1 MQKIM
6 DNLRKEGLGDIKK
19 KINQIIMNDSTSLIV
34 RLGRLYDDDIKNYMS
49 ECLQLKNKEE

>member
-6 DNLRKEGLGDIKK
+6 DSLRKEGLGDIKK

-49 ECLQLKNKEE
+49 ECL